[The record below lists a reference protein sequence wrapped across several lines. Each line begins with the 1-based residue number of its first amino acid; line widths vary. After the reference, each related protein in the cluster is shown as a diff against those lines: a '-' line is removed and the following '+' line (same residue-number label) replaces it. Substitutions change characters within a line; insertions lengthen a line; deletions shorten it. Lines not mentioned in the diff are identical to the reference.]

1 VREDHKFRID
11 TREMIFKEQEG
22 ICVYC
27 KKPIKGKPSMDHII
41 PVFIGGNLYDKDN
54 LVCCCVRCNKAKGDH
69 IVFSSLEDK
78 EIYPMIQEIPY
89 FFRASYIQT
98 NKFKENK

>member
-27 KKPIKGKPSMDHII
+27 KKPIIGKPTLDHII
-41 PVFIGGNLYDKDN
+41 PIQDHEAYSEDN
-54 LVCCCVRCNKAKGDH
+54 YVVCCIKCNKNKGNY
-69 IVFSSLEDK
+69 IVFTNLFDK
-78 EIYPMIQEIPY
+78 EIYPVITVPY
-89 FFRASYIQT
+89 FAKWDYIQT
-98 NKFKENK
+98 NKFKEK